1 VKLKGNKLEMDTQK
15 PKLLIVDDEE
25 RAWKVLKINFQD
37 RYEVFVAKN
46 GSEAVKVLD
55 KTQVDVVLTDVKM
68 PEMSGIELLMHVK
81 KNYGWIPVVV
91 MTAFGSVENAVEAM
105 KAGAYDY
112 ILKPIKIEDTEMVV
126 RRAME
131 YSSTLQ
137 ENRALKDKL
146 KTYEVP
152 QDIITINPE
161 MRSILGLVKEV
172 AVTDASVLIE
182 GESGTGKELFAR
194 AMHRLSERSEGPF
207 IEVNCGAIPHEL
219 FESELFGHE
228 RGAFTGAVNTKK
240 GKLELAENGTIFLDE
255 IGEMPLDLQVKL
267 LHVLENR
274 QFTRV
279 GGTTFLHSAARV
291 VAATNRNLK
300 DDVESGR
307 FRKDLYYRLKVVYL
321 HVPPLRER
329 KEDIPLLV
337 QHFIAKHGDTA
348 RKNITGIDPDA
359 MEILRLHSWTG
370 NVRELENVVLQTMI
384 FARGAQ
390 ITIDSLPAEIR
401 ESVGP
406 LRDRVPATK
415 EELQKEKVRRTE
427 KVLMDLERT
436 FLLSLIE
443 QSGGNISEAARTSGY
458 DRRQIQNLIKKHG
471 VDMSKLRD
479 V

>member
-1 VKLKGNKLEMDTQK
+1 MKTEK

-37 RYEVFVAKN
+37 RYDVLVAKN
-46 GSEAVKVLD
+46 GAEAVKVLD
-55 KTQVDVVLTDVKM
+55 KNNVDTILTDVKM
-68 PEMSGIELLMHVK
+68 PEMSGIELLRHVK
-81 KNYGWIPVVV
+81 KTSDWIPVVV

-112 ILKPIKIEDTEMVV
+112 ILKPIKIEDAELVV
-126 RRAME
+126 KRAVE

-137 ENRALKDKL
+137 ENRSLRDRLKE
-146 KTYEVP
+146 YEVP
-152 QDIITINPE
+152 QDIITINSE
-161 MRSILGLVKEV
+161 MRSLIGLVKEV

-182 GESGTGKELFAR
+182 GESGTGKELFAK
-194 AMHRLSERSEGPF
+194 ALHRMSARSEGPF

-240 GKLELAENGTIFLDE
+240 GKLELAGNGTIFLDE

-279 GGTTFLHSAARV
+279 GGTIFLQSAARV

-329 KEDIPLLV
+329 REDIPLLV
-337 QHFIAKHGDTA
+337 EHFISKHGETA
-348 RKNITGIDPDA
+348 KKKITGIDRDA
-359 MEILRLHSWTG
+359 VEILRLHSWSG
-370 NVRELENVVLQTMI
+370 NVRELENVILQAMI
-384 FARGAQ
+384 FAKGGQ
-390 ITIDSLPAEIR
+390 ITVDSLPAEIR
-401 ESVGP
+401 DSVGP
-406 LRDRVPATK
+406 LTEHVPATK
-415 EELQKEKVRRTE
+415 EELQKEKGRRTE

-436 FLLSLIE
+436 FLLNLIE
-443 QSGGNISEAARTSGY
+443 KSRGNISEAARMSGY

-471 VDMSKLRD
+471 VDMTKMRD
-479 V
+479 P